1 MKKITLLLVLFFTF
15 QNFLFSQRDLDC
27 DALKRQNEYLRK
39 ALNLNAP
46 LSSSGFEL
54 IEFDIVK
61 CEGNSSR
68 KTIVITLLVTN
79 KDETKSSSGRNFKI
93 YDLKGNEYQA
103 SNVKLGVESWRY
115 YTMPNDIPVKCTVIF
130 ENIQDKILFVKS
142 FSFNITSSKSGQTK
156 WIGFKDLKVEWK

>member
-1 MKKITLLLVLFFTF
+1 MKKITLLFVLFFTF
-15 QNFLFSQRDLDC
+15 QNFLFSQRTLDC

-39 ALNLNAP
+39 ALNLNTS

-68 KTIVITLLVTN
+68 KTITISLLVTN
-79 KDETKSSSGRNFKI
+79 KDETKSSSGENFKI
-93 YDLKGNEYQA
+93 YDLNGNEYQA
-103 SNVKLGVESWRY
+103 SNVKLGIENWSR

-130 ENIQDKILFVKS
+130 ENIQDEILFVKS
-142 FSFNITSSKSGQTK
+142 FSFNITSYKSYKTK
-156 WIGFKDLKVEWK
+156 WVGFKDLKVEWK